1 MALAA
6 SARAAFVATA
16 FRIAPAPGKLA
27 PKGVGM
33 SGQGWSRRGLAAALA
48 PAMLGACATPAARKL
63 ISINLTDTG
72 PVTPPAA
79 PDGTALLETAFD
91 KAKRMTVPVFLNG
104 RGPYGF
110 VVDTGA
116 NRTVVSVE
124 TAAAC
129 ELPSAGQAEVH
140 GIAGAESANLA
151 RVRKLAVGSV
161 TSQDL
166 TLPVLSRDRLGADGL
181 LGVDVLYG
189 RRMSL
194 QFAENRFE
202 ISTSGQGVEVG
213 QGRNSRIPAY
223 DAPIPVSAA
232 YRNGQLV
239 ILDAQVGEVRV
250 AAFIDSGAQV
260 TVGNR
265 TLRDAVVHTH
275 PEFGVRLA
283 PVPLISATGQT
294 AEGEFAPLPVLRLG
308 GMQIYE
314 VLGVFADLHI
324 FDLWKLN
331 DRPAILIG
339 IDVLRHF
346 HEVALDFGRKVV
358 VFTPALPGERA
369 PKPAIEGRL

>member
-1 MALAA
+1 
-6 SARAAFVATA
+6 
-16 FRIAPAPGKLA
+16 
-27 PKGVGM
+27 M

-48 PAMLGACATPAARKL
+48 PALLGACASPAARRL

-72 PVTPPAA
+72 PVAQPAP
-79 PDGTALLETAFD
+79 PDGVATLETAFD
-91 KAKRMTVPVFLNG
+91 KAKRMTVPVMLNG
-104 RGPYGF
+104 LGPFGF

-116 NRTVVSVE
+116 NRTVVSTE
-124 TAAAC
+124 AAAAC
-129 ELPSAGQAEVH
+129 GLPGAGQAEVH
-140 GIAGAESANLA
+140 GIAGAEPAGLA
-151 RVRKLAVGSV
+151 AVRRLAVGAV
-161 TSQDL
+161 TSRDL
-166 TLPVLSRDRLGADGL
+166 TLPMLGRERLGADGL
-181 LGVDVLYG
+181 LGVDILRG

-202 ISTSGQGVEVG
+202 IAPSGQGVEVG
-213 QGRNSRIPAY
+213 EGRNSRIPAY
-223 DAPIPVSAA
+223 NAPIPVSAA

-239 ILDAQVGEVRV
+239 ILDAQVGNVRV
-250 AAFIDSGAQV
+250 SAFIDSGAQV

-265 TLRDAVVHTH
+265 VLRDAVVHSH

-294 AEGEFAPLPVLRLG
+294 AMGEFAPLPVLRLG

-331 DRPAILIG
+331 DQPAILIG

-358 VFTPALPGERA
+358 VFTPALPGERT
-369 PKPAIEGRL
+369 PKAALQGRL

>member
-1 MALAA
+1 
-6 SARAAFVATA
+6 
-16 FRIAPAPGKLA
+16 
-27 PKGVGM
+27 M
-33 SGQGWSRRGLAAALA
+33 SEPGWSRRGLAAALA
-48 PAMLGACATPAARKL
+48 PALLSACASPAARRL

-72 PVTPPAA
+72 PVAPPAPPQGSA
-79 PDGTALLETAFD
+79 QLETAFD
-91 KAKRMTVPVFLNG
+91 EARRMTVPVFLNG
-104 RGPYGF
+104 QGPYGF

-116 NRTVVSVE
+116 NRTVVSIE
-124 TAAAC
+124 AAAAC
-129 ELPSAGQAEVH
+129 GLPGAGQAEVH
-140 GIAGAESANLA
+140 GIAGAEPANLVS
-151 RVRKLAVGSV
+151 VRKLAVGSV
-161 TSQDL
+161 TSPRL
-166 TLPVLSRDRLGADGL
+166 TLPILPRDRLGADGL
-181 LGVDVLYG
+181 LGVDILRG

-202 ISTSGQGVEVG
+202 IAPSGMGVEVG
-213 QGRNSRIPAY
+213 QGTNSRIPAY
-223 DAPIPVSAA
+223 NAPIPVSAA

-239 ILDAQVGEVRV
+239 ILDAQVADVRV

-265 TLRDAVVHTH
+265 TLRDAVVHSH

-294 AEGEFAPLPVLRLG
+294 ATGEFAPLPVLRLG

-314 VLGVFADLHI
+314 VMGVFADLHI

-369 PKPAIEGRL
+369 PKPAVQGLL